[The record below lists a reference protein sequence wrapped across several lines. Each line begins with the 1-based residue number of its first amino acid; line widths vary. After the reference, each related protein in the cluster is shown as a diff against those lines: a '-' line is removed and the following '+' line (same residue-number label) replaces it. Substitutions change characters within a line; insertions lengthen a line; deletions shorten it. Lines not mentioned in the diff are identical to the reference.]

1 MNARKRKSAAYFLF
15 VLAGGLG
22 AHHFYL
28 KRNDRGYATLL
39 IAGIALAFVLFFN
52 NLSVL
57 GGLLGWLMVDLFRLP
72 GEVRRANA

>member
-15 VLAGGLG
+15 VSAGVLG

-28 KRNDRGYATLL
+28 KRNDKGYATLL
-39 IAGIALAFVLFFN
+39 LAGIALVLALFFD

-57 GGLLGWLMVDLFRLP
+57 GGLLGWLVVDLFRLP
-72 GEVRRANA
+72 GEVRQANA